1 MSTAAPKHLPKPK
14 AGRARAVA
22 VRGGA
27 HGAGGRGGAGGSGG
41 QGGVQDLVLAEVLQG
56 VQPDVLRRL
65 RGMSAEGLAR
75 LSRTTRLALA
85 KELRGVSAQLAL
97 ASLCLEG
104 LVEIARREPGVPWG
118 KGGQEAPR
126 EQSPA
131 RVAEPG
137 QLYDTARRNR
147 ESLVAS
153 GDLVTSQR
161 LAEALGISRQAVQ
174 QGREARRLFS
184 LEARGEDYF
193 PSFYADPGLDRRVL
207 EDISRALGDLPG
219 AEKWVF
225 FTTRRGSLGD
235 VTPLDAL
242 REGKRAQVERA
253 AAAFA
258 ER

>member
-1 MSTAAPKHLPKPK
+1 MSTPTPKQLSKPK
-14 AGRARAVA
+14 AGRVRVVA
-22 VRGGA
+22 GRGHA
-27 HGAGGRGGAGGSGG
+27 QGAGGRGGAGASGG
-41 QGGVQDLVLAEVLQG
+41 PGGAQDLVLAQVLQG

-65 RGMSAEGLAR
+65 RRMSAGGLGR

-85 KELRGVSAQLAL
+85 KDLRGVSAQLAL

-104 LVEIARREPGVPWG
+104 LVEIARREPGE
-118 KGGQEAPR
+118 QDTPR
-126 EQSPA
+126 EQSPL
-131 RVAEPG
+131 RVAEPER
-137 QLYDTARRNR
+137 LYETARRNR
-147 ESLVAS
+147 ETLVAS
-153 GDLVTSQR
+153 GELVTSQR
-161 LAEALGISRQAVQ
+161 LAETLGISRQAVQ
-174 QGREARRLFS
+174 QGREAKRLFS
-184 LEARGEDYF
+184 LEASGEDYF

-207 EDISRALGDLPG
+207 EDVTRALGDLPG